1 MTAPIGTALPSPKAP
16 TSGAAIPPM
25 TNCAAPSMAAA
36 VPADSPCRVS
46 ASAGVL
52 GMTQPTEA
60 MTNHS
65 GTSSMARPP
74 APLRAPASS
83 TTAAASPSRERA
95 AQRPVG
101 ARSGRPGPG

>member
-1 MTAPIGTALPSPKAP
+1 
-16 TSGAAIPPM
+16 
-25 TNCAAPSMAAA
+25 MAAA

-60 MTNHS
+60 TTNHS

-74 APLRAPASS
+74 APLSGTGQQHDRGGQPQ
-83 TTAAASPSRERA
+83 RDGA
-95 AQRPVG
+95 AQHPAG
-101 ARSGRPGPG
+101 AEPA